1 MLQILVSS
9 ERLRLGFRKCA
20 AAAAAFDGTFADKR
34 VICSYCTRQFLSS
47 SLRKKERNT
56 ACANLS

>member
-20 AAAAAFDGTFADKR
+20 AAAAAFDGPLQTN
-34 VICSYCTRQFLSS
+34 VSYAATAQGSS
-47 SLRKKERNT
+47 SVAL
-56 ACANLS
+56 